1 MVANRVIVASLM
13 NWLIRI
19 NHSLGIFERIEIAV
33 LLDDL
38 ALVDLEGAQARQIY
52 IAGLIL
58 NTVIGML
65 LLVLLLVY

>member
-13 NWLIRI
+13 NRLICI
-19 NHSLGIFERIEIAV
+19 NHSLGIFERIEIVV